1 MSYAD
6 RVRKDIQFTSPEGN
20 VFKALWQKN
29 RKPKEKNLGIFN
41 YPKLNGS
48 EVQDLGTTGTR
59 YPITFYFVG
68 INHDKE
74 TQRFE
79 KAFLEFGTWEVIHP
93 VDGNLILQ
101 PVSINP
107 DINPVE
113 NGTYSLI
120 QSEWIEPIKKD
131 TIKSTAELGAKVKRK
146 KIDLNIQSANQFNL
160 TLLSAAEKISAI
172 QSIRKSIV
180 AFQNAMK
187 NIYNKVSA
195 VAAKITAIRNQ
206 IESTITAAVMNIA
219 ALAGQ
224 IQSLVELPGLI
235 QMDIKSKIKAYKEM
249 ATGILNLSPD
259 GTDKSSKNIVLVQ
272 EIFLS
277 SVSASMADTITTA
290 EYSTRSQVIEVIED
304 ILELYNNIAEGLDAV
319 MNSFSSNDFDL
330 QYYSQS
336 ESFSSAMILLANMI
350 AYLLR
355 VSFDLKVEKTIRLD
369 IDKSP
374 IRIVIEQYG
383 ELGENDIL
391 LDMFISANKLK
402 GNDIFIIPSGREV
415 VVYV

>member
-79 KAFLEFGTWEVIHP
+79 KAFLEYGTWEVIHP

-113 NGTYSLI
+113 NGTYSQI

-304 ILELYNNIAEGLDAV
+304 ILELYNNIAEGLDSI
-319 MNSFSSNDFDL
+319 MNSFANNDFDL

-369 IDKSP
+369 QDKSP

-383 ELGENDIL
+383 TLGENDIL